1 MELYTKEQGREAEA
15 PSTKRQKIFF
25 FYDCILVRVLSFYQQ
40 QPESATISRLLYEL
54 ASNYE
59 QIILYITTTTGI
71 PDAMRCEMWQLL
83 CGSKERMKQD
93 GGAQYVVVEK
103 PKP

>member
-1 MELYTKEQGREAEA
+1 M
-15 PSTKRQKIFF
+15 
-25 FYDCILVRVLSFYQQ
+25 LSFYQQ
-40 QPESATISRLLYEL
+40 QPESATTSRLFYEL
-54 ASNYE
+54 TSNHE
-59 QIILYITTTTGI
+59 QITLYISTTGI

-83 CGSKERMKQD
+83 CGSKERMKRG